1 MKVQA
6 YAATGVSDV
15 APDLVEGNQV
25 IAQIALI
32 STPVPRIEGGREHN
46 WQSALPDAPQDA
58 EA

>member
-6 YAATGVSDV
+6 CAATGVCDV
-15 APDLVEGNQV
+15 APDLVEGDQL

-32 STPVPRIEGGREHN
+32 SAPVPGIEGRREHN